1 MTQNYYGIVVS
12 LVLIVLVLGIS
23 TLLQK
28 KNILNEEGTRKF
40 VHISVSN
47 YWLIAMYFFSN
58 SWWASLVPLLFI
70 IVNYLSYRY
79 SFISAMERSD
89 QEKASLG
96 TVYYPISLTVLS
108 LFTFSQFS
116 SPYVGA
122 IGILSMGYGDGLA
135 GIVGS
140 QWGKKK
146 LSVINRQKTI
156 LGTFTMFVVTFL
168 VITGLLF
175 VVNKEHAL
183 LIALFLA
190 AAGTLIELISPNG
203 TDNLTLP
210 LGLSF
215 LYQLLFY

>member
-1 MTQNYYGIVVS
+1 MTQNYYGIIVS
-12 LVLIVLVLGIS
+12 LVLIILVIGIS
-23 TLLQK
+23 TVLQK
-28 KNILNEEGTRKF
+28 QNLLSEEGTRKF

-47 YWLIAMYFFSN
+47 YWLVAMYFFSN

-70 IVNYLSYRY
+70 IINYLSYRY

-89 QEKASLG
+89 LEKASLG
-96 TVYYPISLTVLS
+96 TVYYPISLTILS
-108 LFTFSQFS
+108 LFTFSHFS

-135 GIVGS
+135 GIIGS

-146 LSVINRQKTI
+146 LSLINRQKTV
-156 LGTFTMFVVTFL
+156 LGTFTMFVVTFV
-168 VITGLLF
+168 VIASILIF
-175 VVNKEHAL
+175 VKREHSL

-190 AAGTLIELISPNG
+190 VVGTLIELISPNG

-210 LGLSF
+210 LGLAF
-215 LYQLLFY
+215 IYQLLFY